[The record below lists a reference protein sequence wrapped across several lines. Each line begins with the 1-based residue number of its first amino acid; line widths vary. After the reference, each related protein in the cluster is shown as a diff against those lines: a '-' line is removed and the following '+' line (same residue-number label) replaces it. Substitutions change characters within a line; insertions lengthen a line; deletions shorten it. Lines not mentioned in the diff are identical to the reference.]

1 MHVEE
6 PRVEESRRPGNE
18 KRGARSLIAALAS
31 LIVAGT
37 AVGAAEAYELRVST
51 SPDRSNSRVLEGA
64 TLAGDAYVFVSPETG
79 ITQVRFWL
87 DNPTRTGTPYMT
99 ENRGPWDF
107 AGTDTKSPARLA
119 LPFDTETVAGG
130 SHTITAE
137 VARSAGGSEV
147 ITSTF
152 NVSQGEIPPDQ
163 IHLAWTD
170 DPSTTLTVVWR
181 TRQASS
187 PSTVRYR
194 VLGQTSWSLATGVLR
209 PSGTSGSLHETKL
222 TGLAPDTAYEYQVP
236 GDGGVWSEVIQT
248 RTAPP
253 AGHVS
258 FDAIYYADTGLIGRP
273 DGNATGTAQGIQ
285 EIARL
290 RPLLVLPGGDYAY
303 FDEDKRFGTLERTID
318 EWFKQQQPVLS
329 QSVVMPTYGN
339 HEVLLGESFDA
350 WARRFPT
357 PSGWNAGRNYSFDVG
372 DVHFVSILAVAE
384 TTALP
389 SASLAWIE
397 NDITAAKARGQR
409 WIVPY
414 MHVSSFADG
423 NTHASNLALRAQ
435 LGPVFERLGV
445 DLVLTS
451 HDQNYER
458 TYPLVGVPS
467 NIQRTSSSRSCYTQ
481 ADGVT
486 WAKISPAG
494 KMSDKIDDFSQ
505 WRTVPPPSW
514 TAFRDNTVHHFGR
527 LRVTPEALRL
537 EVFGYVGDGSPPV
550 LQDSFEYRADGC
562 PGQVSFAPNSV
573 SFSAE
578 EGETRAP
585 QTARL
590 SIGAG
595 EAAGFTVTDNAS
607 WLTVTPTS
615 GTTPA
620 DLQLAVDTAGLTSGS
635 YTATVTAAV
644 SGGRQATLPVTL
656 NVLGDFDLMLS
667 SSSSRTSPVLL
678 GGRTVSGNIYVF
690 TVPEAGVSQVR
701 FYVDDPSR
709 SGTPFIVEARA
720 PYDLAGT
727 NTNTRLANPFNTRT
741 LANGSHTVT
750 AAIDRTT
757 GGTDVITSGF
767 TVQNP

>member
-1 MHVEE
+1 V
-6 PRVEESRRPGNE
+6 
-18 KRGARSLIAALAS
+18 ARSLLATLAA

-37 AVGAAEAYELRVST
+37 AAGAAEAYELRVSN
-51 SPDRSNSRVLEGA
+51 SPDRSASRALEGA
-64 TLAGDAYVFVSPETG
+64 SLAGNAYVFLSPETG
-79 ITQVRFWL
+79 IVQARFWL
-87 DNPTRTGTPYMT
+87 DNPARTGTPYMT
-99 ENRGPWDF
+99 ENREPWDF

-119 LPFDTETVAGG
+119 FPFNTQTVPNGP
-130 SHTITAE
+130 HTISAE
-137 VARSAGGSEV
+137 IDRSAGGTEV
-147 ITSTF
+147 LTATF
-152 NVSQGEIPPDQ
+152 TVSQGTVPPDQ

-170 DPSTTLTVVWR
+170 EPSTTLTVVWR
-181 TRQASS
+181 TRQTSS

-194 VLGQTSWSLATGVLR
+194 VLGQTTWTVANGVLR
-209 PSGTSGSLHETKL
+209 TSGTAGTLHETKL
-222 TGLAPDTAYEYQVP
+222 TGLSPDTAYEYQVP
-236 GDGGVWSEVIQT
+236 GDGGVWSDVIQT

-258 FDAIYYADTGLIGRP
+258 FDAIYYADTGLIGRL

-285 EIARL
+285 EIAGM

-303 FDEDKRFGTLERTID
+303 FDEDRRFGTLERTID
-318 EWFKQQQPVLS
+318 EWFNQQQPVLS

-357 PSGWNAGRNYSFDVG
+357 PSGWNARRNYSFDVG

-389 SASLAWIE
+389 SASLTWIE
-397 NDITAAKARGQR
+397 NDITAAKTRGQR

-423 NTHASNLALRAQ
+423 NTHGSNLALRAQ
-435 LGPVFERLGV
+435 LGPLFERLGV

-467 NIQRTSSSRSCYTQ
+467 NIQATSSSRSCYTQ

-486 WAKISPAG
+486 WAKVSPAG
-494 KMSDKIDDFSQ
+494 KMSDKIDNFSQ

-527 LRVTPEALRL
+527 LRVTAQALRL
-537 EVFGYVGDGSPPV
+537 EVFGYVGNGTPPV

-573 SFSAE
+573 SFSLD
-578 EGETRAP
+578 EGGTAAP

-590 SIGAG
+590 SIGG
-595 EAAGFTVTDNAS
+595 DEAESFSVTDNAP
-607 WLTVTPTS
+607 WLSVTPTS

-620 DLQLAVDTAGLTSGS
+620 DLQLSVNAAGLAGGS
-635 YTATVTAAV
+635 YTATVTATV
-644 SGGRQATLPVTL
+644 PGGRQATLPVTL
-656 NVLGDFDLMLS
+656 TVQGGFDLMLS
-667 SSSSRTSPVLL
+667 LSSSRTNPALL

-690 TVPEAGVSQVR
+690 SVPETGVSQVR
-701 FYVDDPSR
+701 FYVDDPNR
-709 SGTPFIVEARA
+709 NNTPYIVEARP

-727 NTNTRLANPFNTRT
+727 NSNTRLANPFNTRT
-741 LANGSHTVT
+741 LANGTHTVT
-750 AAIDRTT
+750 AAIDHSA
-757 GGTDVITSGF
+757 GGTEVITSSF

>member
-1 MHVEE
+1 METS
-6 PRVEESRRPGNE
+6 RVKEARR
-18 KRGARSLIAALAS
+18 RGRWIAVARTLLATLCALV
-31 LIVAGT
+31 VAGT
-37 AVGAAEAYELRVST
+37 AAGAAGAYELRVS
-51 SPDRSNSRVLEGA
+51 SSADRSNSRALEGA
-64 TLAGDAYVFVSPETG
+64 SLAGDAYVFVSPETG
-79 ITQVRFWL
+79 ISQVRFWL
-87 DNPTRTGTPYMT
+87 DNPTRTGTPYMI
-99 ENRGPWDF
+99 ESRAPWDF
-107 AGTDTKSPARLA
+107 AGTDTRSPARLA
-119 LPFDTETVAGG
+119 FPFDTQTVPGG
-130 SHTITAE
+130 AHTITAE

-152 NVSQGEIPPDQ
+152 IVSQGEFPPDQ

-194 VLGQTSWSLATGVLR
+194 VLGQTTWNLAAGVPR
-209 PSGTSGSLHETKL
+209 PSGTAGSLHETKL

-236 GDGGVWSEVIQT
+236 GDGGVWSDVLQA

-285 EIARL
+285 EIARM

-303 FDEDKRFGTLERTID
+303 FDEDKRFVTLERTID
-318 EWFKQQQPVLS
+318 EWFNQQQPVLS

-357 PSGWNAGRNYSFDVG
+357 PSGWNGRRNYSFDVG

-389 SASLAWIE
+389 SASLTWIE

-423 NTHASNLALRAQ
+423 NTHGSNLALRAQ

-458 TYPLVGVPS
+458 TYPLVGVPN
-467 NIQRTSSSRSCYTQ
+467 NIRATSSSRSCYTQ

-494 KMSDKIDDFSQ
+494 KMSDKIDNFSQ
-505 WRTVPPPSW
+505 WRTVPPPVW

-527 LRVTPEALRL
+527 VRVTPDALRL
-537 EVFGYVGDGSPPV
+537 EVYGYVGNGTPPV
-550 LQDSFEYRADGC
+550 LQDAFEYRVDGC
-562 PGQVSFAPNSV
+562 PGEVSFAPSTV
-573 SFSAE
+573 GFSMD
-578 EGETRAP
+578 EGGTVTP

-590 SIGAG
+590 SIGGG
-595 EAAGFTVTDNAS
+595 EAASFNVSDNAS
-607 WLTVTPTS
+607 WLSVSPTS

-620 DLQLAVDTAGLTSGS
+620 DLQLSVNAAGLAAGS
-635 YTATVTAAV
+635 YTATVTATVA
-644 SGGRQATLPVTL
+644 GGRQATLPVTL
-656 NVLGDFDLMLS
+656 NVLGDFDFMLS
-667 SSSSRTSPVLL
+667 LSSSRTNPVLL

-690 TVPEAGVSQVR
+690 TVPETGVAQVR
-701 FYVDDPSR
+701 FYVDDPTR
-709 SGTPFIVEARA
+709 SGTPFMVENRG

-727 NTNTRLANPFNTRT
+727 NTSTRLANPFNTRT

-750 AAIDRTT
+750 AAIDLTT
-757 GGTDVITSGF
+757 GGTEVVTSGF

>member
-1 MHVEE
+1 VEE
-6 PRVEESRRPGNE
+6 HWVEESS
-18 KRGARSLIAALAS
+18 KRGQRSRPARSLLAALAA

-37 AVGAAEAYELRVST
+37 AVGAAEAYELRVSN
-51 SPDRSNSRVLEGA
+51 SADRSASRALEGA
-64 TLAGDAYVFVSPETG
+64 SLAGNAYVFLSPETG
-79 ITQVRFWL
+79 IVQARFWL
-87 DNPTRTGTPYMT
+87 DNPARTGTPNMT
-99 ENRGPWDF
+99 ESRAPWDF

-119 LPFDTETVAGG
+119 FPFDTQTVANG
-130 SHTITAE
+130 SHTISAE
-137 VARSAGGSEV
+137 VDGSAGGTEV
-147 ITSTF
+147 VTASFT
-152 NVSQGEIPPDQ
+152 VSQGTVPPDQ

-181 TRQASS
+181 TRQTAS
-187 PSTVRYR
+187 PSTVHYR
-194 VLGQTSWSLATGVLR
+194 VLGQTTWSVANGVLR
-209 PSGTSGSLHETKL
+209 TSGTAGTLHETKL
-222 TGLAPDTAYEYQVP
+222 TGLVPDTAYEYQVP
-236 GDGGVWSEVIQT
+236 GDGGVWSEVIQA

-285 EIARL
+285 EIARM

-303 FDEDKRFGTLERTID
+303 FDEDKRFVTLERTID
-318 EWFKQQQPVLS
+318 EWFNQQQPVLS

-357 PSGWNAGRNYSFDVG
+357 PAGWNGRRNFSFDVG

-423 NTHASNLALRAQ
+423 NTHGSNLALRAQ

-467 NIQRTSSSRSCYTQ
+467 NIQATSSSRSCYTQ

-527 LRVTPEALRL
+527 LRVTSQALRL
-537 EVFGYVGDGSPPV
+537 EVYGYVGDGTPPV
-550 LQDSFEYRADGC
+550 LQDSFEYRVDGC
-562 PGQVSFAPNSV
+562 PAQVSFAPSSV
-573 SFSAE
+573 SFSVD
-578 EGETRAP
+578 EGGTAAP

-590 SIGAG
+590 SIGGG
-595 EAAGFTVTDNAS
+595 EAASFSVTDNAA
-607 WLTVTPTS
+607 WLTASPTS

-620 DLQLAVDTAGLTSGS
+620 DLQLSVNAAGLPAGS
-635 YTATVTAAV
+635 YTATVTATVA
-644 SGGRQATLPVTL
+644 GGRQATLPVTL
-656 NVLGDFDLMLS
+656 TVQGGIELMVSL
-667 SSSSRTSPVLL
+667 SSSRTNPVLL
-678 GGRTVSGNIYVF
+678 AGRTVSGNIYVF
-690 TVPEAGVSQVR
+690 SLPETGISQVR
-701 FYVDDPSR
+701 FYVDDPNR
-709 SGTPFIVEARA
+709 SGSPFIVESRA

-750 AAIDRTT
+750 AAVDHSA
-757 GGTDVITSGF
+757 GGTEVITSGF